1 MPAPDSCAAVLEMV
15 NGEGEDHKKWFLA
28 ALDAKFAQQEAVI
41 RQLLGQ
47 PPARVAQERLPVDV
61 DSEEENI
68 LRHRPKPPALQMD
81 SPHHGSSE
89 PKKLEPPIAKSEEEE
104 EKLDLSMDAMG
115 SNLSSNELVL
125 HATTTTPN
133 SIAMRKISKR
143 KSKFLGTQVMS
154 EKWEPDP
161 PLKSFVKGPLD
172 GYMGLVVIINL
183 GFMIAMAQWMGT
195 AADQTLG
202 LGPPD
207 TSGLSEY
214 FFEVAE
220 YVFFTFYVLDV
231 LVRVYVLGKEW
242 LWDPRAGFM
251 YLNVFDAVLVCLNVF
266 ELFVL
271 PALVFGVNQDQ
282 QANSLRVIKLMRIVR
297 TLRIVKTLTM
307 FRQLRLLVGTCVAS
321 IGALFWSMVL
331 LLVLKLGF
339 ALIICQALQGFI
351 LDPQADLA
359 ARLEMNNLYGSFLKS
374 LYTMFEVTHSGSWP
388 AVVRPVLEKVD
399 PWYALFFLT
408 YITLVV
414 FAVIR
419 VVTALFLKETLASA
433 ANDADMAMEDSRRAA
448 GETHKKL
455 EELFMV
461 ADEDGDGHLT
471 PEEFLAA
478 MSLPSVQRFLNSLD
492 VSIRDCGPLFD
503 ILDDGDGM
511 ITIAEFCKGL
521 MQLKGQ
527 ARAIDIVVLQ
537 HENGKLLRECE
548 RINKSLSHITKVL
561 KVPNLSRS
569 DSQLRVK
576 HF

>member
-1 MPAPDSCAAVLEMV
+1 
-15 NGEGEDHKKWFLA
+15 
-28 ALDAKFAQQEAVI
+28 LDLKFAQQEALI

-47 PPARVAQERLPVDV
+47 PPVRVAQARPPSGLGL
-61 DSEEENI
+61 DSEDFE
-68 LRHRPKPPALQMD
+68 LLARRRPVPPSIDVADGSKSTAKCFSPQSPSKQPPAPPADDQHDDETVASLRSHQSD
-81 SPHHGSSE
+81 SVDYAE
-89 PKKLEPPIAKSEEEE
+89 VA
-104 EKLDLSMDAMG
+104 
-115 SNLSSNELVL
+115 N
-125 HATTTTPN
+125 TTTTPN
-133 SIAMRKISKR
+133 SKMSRSR
-143 KSKFLGTQVMS
+143 KSRFLGTQVMS
-154 EKWEPDP
+154 ERWTPDP
-161 PLKSFVKGPLD
+161 PLKQFVKGPLD

-183 GFMIAMAQWMGT
+183 VFMIMMTQWMGSV
-195 AADQTLG
+195 ADLSLG
-202 LGPPD
+202 IGSVED
-207 TSGLSEY
+207 TQWIDEY

-220 YVFFTFYVLDV
+220 YVFFTLYVMDV
-231 LVRVYVLGKEW
+231 VVRAYVLGREW
-242 LWDPRAGFM
+242 LWDPRLGFM

-266 ELFVL
+266 ELFL
-271 PALVFGVNQDQ
+271 FPALVLGSSNQDRDQ

-307 FRQLRLLVGTCVAS
+307 FRQLRLLVGTCIAS

-351 LDPQADLA
+351 LDDQAPLT
-359 ARLEMNNLYGSFLKS
+359 AREEMNNLYGSFLKA

-388 AVVRPVLEKVD
+388 HVVRPVLEKVD

-433 ANDADMAMEDSRRAA
+433 ENDADMAMENSRRQA
-448 GETHKKL
+448 GETHRKL
-455 EELFMV
+455 EDLFMV
-461 ADEDGDGHLT
+461 ADEDGDGHLS
-471 PEEFLAA
+471 PEEFVAA

-527 ARAIDIVVLQ
+527 ARAIDLVVLQ
-537 HENGKLLRECE
+537 HDNRKLLRECE
-548 RINKSLSHITKVL
+548 RINVTLR
-561 KVPNLSRS
+561 NLSKAMRVPQVQRS
-569 DSQLRVK
+569 DSHLHYS